1 MINFLLFVI
10 TIGSTLFVGAIGA
23 NGNPIKN
30 VGDILLGIPFS
41 FSIMSILSLHEL
53 AHYVAARF
61 HRVKASLPY
70 FIPAPTLLGTLG
82 AVIVMK
88 SPMPNR
94 RSLLDIGIAG
104 PIGSF
109 VLSIIFLI
117 IGLNLSAVNITAP
130 EPEGIALGSSILFSF
145 IAEAVKGQLPDGY
158 HIMLHPVAFAGWI
171 GLLVTGLNL
180 IPAGQLDGGHI
191 AYALL
196 GRWHATVA
204 KIVFVSLLLLGFF
217 TSRIWLFW
225 AFLILLMGLQHP
237 PPIDNIVPL
246 DRKRK
251 ILAIF
256 GLIMLIVSFV
266 PAPIIGR

>member
-1 MINFLLFVI
+1 MVNLLLFVI
-10 TIGSTLFVGAIGA
+10 TIASTLFVGAVGA
-23 NGNPIKN
+23 GGNPIRN
-30 VGDILLGIPFS
+30 IGDILLGIPFS
-41 FSIMSILSLHEL
+41 FGIMSILSLHEF
-53 AHYVAARF
+53 AHYIAARF

-70 FIPAPTLLGTLG
+70 FIPAPTFLGTLG

-94 RSLLDIGIAG
+94 ESLLDIGIAG

-117 IGLNLSAVNITAP
+117 IGLNLSTVSVTAA
-130 EPEGIALGSSILFSF
+130 EPEGIALGSSILFSV
-145 IAEAVKGQLPDGY
+145 IADLIKGQLPDGH
-158 HIMLHPVAFAGWI
+158 HIMLHPIAFAGWI

-196 GRWHATVA
+196 GRWHAAIA
-204 KIVFVSLLLLGFF
+204 KIAFVSLLLLGLF

-225 AFLILLMGLQHP
+225 TFLILFMGLSHP
-237 PPIDNIVPL
+237 PPIDEVTPL
-246 DRKRK
+246 DGKRK

-266 PAPIIGR
+266 PAPIR

>member
-1 MINFLLFVI
+1 MINFFLFVT
-10 TIGSTLFVGAIGA
+10 TIGSTLFVGAIGVG
-23 NGNPIKN
+23 GNPIEN
-30 VGDILLGIPFS
+30 IGDILLGIPFS
-41 FSIMSILSLHEL
+41 FGIMSILSLHEL

-94 RSLLDIGIAG
+94 ESLLDIGIAG

-117 IGLNLSAVNITAP
+117 IGLNLSTVSVAVV
-130 EPEGIALGSSILFSF
+130 EPGRAALGSSILFSS
-145 IAEAVKGQLPDGY
+145 IADLIKGQLPDGH
-158 HIMLHPVAFAGWI
+158 HIILHPIAFAGWI

-191 AYALL
+191 SYALL
-196 GRWHATVA
+196 GRWHAVVA
-204 KIVFVSLLLLGFF
+204 KIAFISLLLLGIF

-225 AFLILLMGLQHP
+225 AFLILFMGLGHP
-237 PPIDNIVPL
+237 PPIDEVTPL

-256 GLIMLIVSFV
+256 GLIMLIISFV
-266 PAPIIGR
+266 PVPLS

>member
-1 MINFLLFVI
+1 MINLLLFII
-10 TIGSTLFVGAIGA
+10 TIGATLFVGAIGA
-23 NGNPIKN
+23 GGNPIRN

-41 FSIMSILSLHEL
+41 FGIMSILSLHEL
-53 AHYVAARF
+53 AHYIAARF

-88 SPMPNR
+88 SPMPSR

-117 IGLNLSAVNITAP
+117 IGLNLSTVNITPP
-130 EPEGIALGSSILFSF
+130 ESERIALGSSILFSF
-145 IAEAVKGQLPDGY
+145 IADMVKGQLPDGY
-158 HIMLHPVAFAGWI
+158 SLMLHPIAFAGWI

-196 GRWHATVA
+196 GKWHVTVA
-204 KIVFVSLLLLGFF
+204 KIAFISLLLLGIF

-225 AFLILLMGLQHP
+225 ALLILFMGLQHP
-237 PPIDNIVPL
+237 PPIDNITPL

-256 GLIMLIVSFV
+256 GLIMLIVSFPPV
-266 PAPIIGR
+266 PIK